1 VTRIPSEVHVNTYCE
16 QCALGK
22 EEGQQEIEEGWV
34 THFHLPI
41 HRQGVQLTT
50 VLVQMEFG
58 SQPPLLPSLHSSMSL
73 QT

>member
-1 VTRIPSEVHVNTYCE
+1 MEVSRTGNVPFP
-16 QCALGK
+16 QSQG
-22 EEGQQEIEEGWV
+22 G
-34 THFHLPI
+34 
-41 HRQGVQLTT
+41 QGVQLTT